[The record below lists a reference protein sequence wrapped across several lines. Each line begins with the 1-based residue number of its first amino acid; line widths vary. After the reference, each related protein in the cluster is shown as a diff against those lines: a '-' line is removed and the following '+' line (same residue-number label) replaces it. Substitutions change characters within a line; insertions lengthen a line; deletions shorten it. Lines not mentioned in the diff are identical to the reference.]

1 MINTKQVKKNKPGLA
16 TSIFFLLTIT
26 ASLLSGCGPDFLRP
40 PPPTVTRYTSEPIPA
55 QTASTLTKAGKS
67 QSFGTGKD
75 IPAEW
80 WAIFHSETLNQLIQE
95 ALRVNPDIKAADAG
109 LKIAQETALAQR
121 AFYWPR
127 LDGNF
132 NVTRQETAHT
142 LTPVVSTNSLFYTLI
157 TPQLTLSYSPDVF
170 GLNRRQVESLEAQV
184 ATAVFQREALALT
197 ITSNI
202 VMAAIQEASLHAQIQ
217 AILRSIT
224 IGKKQLRLLR
234 IEHNTGEIG
243 LQGVAAQEA
252 ALAQLETSLPPLQNQ
267 LAQQHHLIAVLCGH
281 YPSEVMIKFDLNK
294 LHLPRELPL
303 SLPSTLVEQRPDIR
317 AAEAQIHSAS
327 ALIGVAIA
335 QRFPNILL
343 TAISGSAALNP
354 GMLFN
359 TNTLFYAFTGNVAQ
373 TIFAAGLLKHRQRAA
388 VAAFEQADAQYRSVV
403 LAAFQEVANTLK
415 AIQFDA
421 LNLKAAEKA
430 VEATRKSLYIAQK
443 QWREGEVGYLEVLNA
458 EQNYQQALITLVQ
471 NQTNRFVDTVA
482 LFQALGGGWWNRK
495 LAVQK
500 PVIVQKLI
508 ASNRPVLT
516 K

>member
-1 MINTKQVKKNKPGLA
+1 MIRAKRIKKSKLGLPK
-16 TSIFFLLTIT
+16 SIFFFLT
-26 ASLLSGCGPDFLRP
+26 ALVSLLCGCGPDFLRP
-40 PPPTVTRYTSEPIPA
+40 PPPTVTRYTTEPIPSR
-55 QTASTLTKAGKS
+55 TASAPITAGKS
-67 QSFGTGKD
+67 QSFITGKD

-80 WAIFHSETLNQLIQE
+80 WEIFHSAPLNQLIKE
-95 ALRVNPDIKAADAG
+95 ALRVNPDLKAADAG

-121 AFYWPR
+121 AYFWPR
-127 LDGNF
+127 LDANL

-142 LTPVVSTNSLFYTLI
+142 LTPVVATNAFFYTLI
-157 TPQLTLSYSPDVF
+157 TPQLTVSYSPDVF

-217 AILRSIT
+217 ATIRSIA

-252 ALAQLETSLPPLQNQ
+252 ALALLETSLPPLQNQ

-281 YPSEVMIKFDLNK
+281 YPSEIMLKFDLNK

-317 AAEAQIHSAS
+317 AAEAQIHAAS

-335 QRFPNILL
+335 QRFPNIVL
-343 TAISGSAALNP
+343 TALGGSAALNP
-354 GMLFN
+354 GTLFS
-359 TNTLFYAFTGNVAQ
+359 TNTLFYALTGNVAQ
-373 TIFAAGLLKHRQRAA
+373 TILAAGLLKHRQRAA
-388 VAAFEQADAQYRSVV
+388 VAAFEEADAQYRSVV
-403 LAAFQEVANTLK
+403 LSAFQNVADTLK

-421 LNLKAAEKA
+421 INLKAAEKA
-430 VEATRKSLYIAQK
+430 VKATRRSLYIAQTL
-443 QWREGEVGYLEVLNA
+443 WREGEVGYLEVLNA
-458 EQNYQQALITLVQ
+458 EQNYQQARITLVQ
-471 NQTNRFVDTVA
+471 NQANRFVDTVA

-495 LAVQK
+495 MVVQK
-500 PVIVQKLI
+500 TVIVQKVNC
-508 ASNRPVLT
+508 SKPSCVN
-516 K
+516 